1 MKRIWPYIYLALFA
15 AAFLGGLSAF
25 GGTQGH
31 TNVDWAFVGVSFF
44 GLLVF
49 PSLAVGYARSRTTN
63 RLPSASFL
71 RGFVGG
77 WWVDPLQC
85 LRVTTLLVSGL
96 CLGSLFTLPHATS
109 QSTMIVWWYI
119 AMTLGSIA
127 GELLA
132 LRAFRGNIA

>member
-1 MKRIWPYIYLALFA
+1 MKRIWPYIYFALFA

-25 GGTQGH
+25 GDTQGH
-31 TNVDWAFVGVSFF
+31 TNVDWVFVGGSFF
-44 GLLVF
+44 GLFAF
-49 PSLAVGYARSRTTN
+49 PFLAVGYACSRTTT
-63 RLPSASFL
+63 RLPSASFS

-85 LRVTTLLVSGL
+85 LRVTTLLVSGM
-96 CLGSLFTLPHATS
+96 CIGSLFTLPHATS
-109 QSTMIVWWYI
+109 QGVMIVWWYI
-119 AMTLGSIA
+119 AMALGLIA